1 MDRVNLRD
9 RPHAL
14 RNQRDREDP
23 ASVTKMLAATSPS
36 TAPCQHR
43 GDHDMRV
50 ARSRL
55 PGR

>member
-43 GDHDMRV
+43 GDHDMHV
-50 ARSRL
+50 ALSR
-55 PGR
+55 PRGR